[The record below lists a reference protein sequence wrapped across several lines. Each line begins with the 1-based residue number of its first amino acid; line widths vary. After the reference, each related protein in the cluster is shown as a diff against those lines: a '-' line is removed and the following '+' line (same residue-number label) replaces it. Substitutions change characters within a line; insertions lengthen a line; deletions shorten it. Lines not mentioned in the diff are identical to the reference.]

1 MEKYITATA
10 ETRSKIEKTFKVGP
24 QTVWR
29 ALRYKGKG
37 TDTEKRIRKMALEC
51 GGITMVVAPE
61 EETMHDADGYMRQY
75 FPNGAMLEI
84 DKTSGFAAII
94 SPKGKRH
101 SVTLIRDLA
110 EIAPLQKVAKSL

>member
-1 MEKYITATA
+1 MKKYITATA

-37 TDTEKRIRKMALEC
+37 TGTELRIRKMAIEC
-51 GGITMVVAPE
+51 GGVIMVEAPE
-61 EETMHDADGYMRQY
+61 METMHDSDGYMRQY

-101 SVTLIRDLA
+101 SVTLIRDIA
-110 EIAPLQKVAKSL
+110 EITTLQNVAKSL

>member
-1 MEKYITATA
+1 MEKFITATA
-10 ETRSKIEKTFKVGP
+10 ETRSKIEKVFKVGP

-37 TDTEKRIRKMALEC
+37 TDTERRIRKMAIEC
-51 GGITMVVAPE
+51 GGIVMVVVPE
-61 EETMHDADGYMRQY
+61 METMYDADGYMRQY

-101 SVTLIRDLA
+101 SVTLIRDIA
-110 EIAPLQKVAKSL
+110 EITTLQNVAKSL